1 VSDSE
6 SKKITIDVARLERL
20 RDVLAFLSVDEFD
33 PSKIQIPVTDDDD
46 FGLIEE
52 TLNVFAAEFAA
63 SKLRT
68 AELEHERM
76 QTIERQRLAIAD
88 LSAPIMDVWDGIIAL
103 PIIGLVDTQ
112 RSVEL
117 TERLLDRIGS
127 SGARSVIVDVTGVD
141 VVDTATA
148 NHLLQMIRSASLLGA
163 FCVVSGISPQVAQ
176 TLVQLD
182 VDLSSIRTVRNLK
195 DALKEC
201 LRQLASTGKR

>member
-1 VSDSE
+1 MSDE
-6 SKKITIDVARLERL
+6 QTITISVERL
-20 RDVLAFLSVDEFD
+20 QRLQNVLAFLSVDAFD
-33 PSKIQIPVTDDDD
+33 PDKIHIDVTDDDA

-52 TLNVFAAEFAA
+52 TVNVFAEEFAT
-63 SKLRT
+63 SKRRT
-68 AELEHERM
+68 AELERERLE
-76 QTIERQRLAIAD
+76 TIERQRMAIAD
-88 LSAPIMDVWDGIIAL
+88 LSAPIMDVWDGVIAL
-103 PIIGLVDTQ
+103 PVIGLVDTQ

-117 TERLLDRIGS
+117 TERLLERISS
-127 SGARSVIVDVTGVD
+127 SGARCVIVDVTGVD

-195 DALKEC
+195 DALKES
-201 LRQLASTGKR
+201 LKHLSKLSGK

>member
-1 VSDSE
+1 MSDE
-6 SKKITIDVARLERL
+6 QTITISVERL
-20 RDVLAFLSVDEFD
+20 QRLQNVLAFLSVDAFD
-33 PSKIQIPVTDDDD
+33 PDKIHINVSDDDA

-52 TLNVFAAEFAA
+52 TVNVFAEEFAT
-63 SKLRT
+63 SKRRT
-68 AELEHERM
+68 AELERERLE
-76 QTIERQRLAIAD
+76 TIERQRMAIAD
-88 LSAPIMDVWDGIIAL
+88 LSAPIMDVWDGVIAL
-103 PIIGLVDTQ
+103 PVIGLVDTQ

-117 TERLLDRIGS
+117 TERLLERISS
-127 SGARSVIVDVTGVD
+127 SGARCVIVDVTGVD

-195 DALKEC
+195 DALKESLKHLST
-201 LRQLASTGKR
+201 LRGQ

>member
-1 VSDSE
+1 MSDE
-6 SKKITIDVARLERL
+6 QTITISVERL
-20 RDVLAFLSVDEFD
+20 QRLQNVLAFLSVDAFD
-33 PSKIQIPVTDDDD
+33 PDKIHIDVTDDDA

-52 TLNVFAAEFAA
+52 TVNVFAEEFAT
-63 SKLRT
+63 SKRRT
-68 AELEHERM
+68 AELERERLE
-76 QTIERQRLAIAD
+76 TIERQRMAIAD
-88 LSAPIMDVWDGIIAL
+88 LSAPIMDVWDGVIAL
-103 PIIGLVDTQ
+103 PVIGLVDTQ

-117 TERLLDRIGS
+117 TERLLERISS
-127 SGARSVIVDVTGVD
+127 SGARCVIVDVTGVD

-195 DALKEC
+195 DALKESLKHLST
-201 LRQLASTGKR
+201 LRGQ